1 MRAGLLK
8 LATIPLL
15 MACAAC
21 GERIRLSLPPAEL
34 ETCADEAE
42 APDLPAIPWTDALK
56 ALNGADAVAILK
68 PVAQARDAATLDYVL
83 AQRSAY
89 GDCRSKVDGLKAWRE
104 KAGK

>member
-1 MRAGLLK
+1 MRAKLLT

-21 GERIRLSLPPAEL
+21 GEKIRIALPPAEL

-42 APDLPAIPWTDALK
+42 APDLPAMPWADALK
-56 ALNGADAVAILK
+56 ALTGADALAILK
-68 PVAQARDAATLDYVL
+68 PIAQARDAATLDYVL

-104 KAGK
+104 TAAK